1 MASLCHPFWRS
12 LVITVASFEAGG
24 GNEAIWGRKAI
35 TACSAADFSWVS
47 CRNREGSKGL
57 LWWFQT
63 MNERPGNEWQY
74 QVDRIG
80 QQSLQHI
87 RACAHTRT
95 HTHTLRNT
103 HTHAH
108 THTRTQACLY
118 STYVYDCMWVC
129 GCVPLSLYGIIS
141 ELRNA
146 ARMQLPFDWGKG
158 ARHTLDP
165 AAMAWLFGK
174 SCSSSWK
181 LLATFCSQVMQKHC
195 KASTWMQSN
204 FTMLWYLHKPCFCS
218 AFNMKSRHL

>member
-1 MASLCHPFWRS
+1 MRPS
-12 LVITVASFEAGG
+12 EAGKPSPLALRPTSP
-24 GNEAIWGRKAI
+24 EFHAEIVKGRRVCYDDSKPWMNAQVMSDNIKLIELVNKAYN
-35 TACSAADFSWVS
+35 TSVHVP
-47 CRNREGSKGL
+47 
-57 LWWFQT
+57 T
-63 MNERPGNEWQY
+63 
-74 QVDRIG
+74 
-80 QQSLQHI
+80 
-87 RACAHTRT
+87 RA

-103 HTHAH
+103 HTQAH

>member
-12 LVITVASFEAGG
+12 LVITVASFEAGR

-95 HTHTLRNT
+95 HTHLETHTHTRT

-108 THTRTQACLY
+108 KRVCTAHM
-118 STYVYDCMWVC
+118 CMIVC
-129 GCVPLSLYGIIS
+129 GCVVVYLFRSMESFLSCAMRLGCSFLLIEAKVPGI
-141 ELRNA
+141 LLTLQPWHDYLANLA
-146 ARMQLPFDWGKG
+146 A
-158 ARHTLDP
+158 
-165 AAMAWLFGK
+165 AAG
-174 SCSSSWK
+174 
-181 LLATFCSQVMQKHC
+181 
-195 KASTWMQSN
+195 N
-204 FTMLWYLHKPCFCS
+204 Y
-218 AFNMKSRHL
+218 